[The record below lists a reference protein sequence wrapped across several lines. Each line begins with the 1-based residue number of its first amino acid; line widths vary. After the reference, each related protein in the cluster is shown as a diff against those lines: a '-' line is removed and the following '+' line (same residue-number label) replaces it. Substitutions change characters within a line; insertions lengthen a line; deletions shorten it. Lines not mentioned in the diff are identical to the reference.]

1 MGNGPRSINS
11 SLILGCFE
19 NFYESW
25 LGMHR
30 VGAWRLLDMFKEL
43 GLPCAMLLNSEL
55 YNHCPEL
62 MAESR
67 KLGHEVVG
75 HSRTNSEWQV
85 S

>member
-1 MGNGPRSINS
+1 
-11 SLILGCFE
+11 
-19 NFYESW
+19 
-25 LGMHR
+25 MHR

-43 GLPCAMLLNSEL
+43 GVPCAMLLNSEL

-67 KLGHEVVG
+67 KDGHEVVG

-85 S
+85 RCSASTIGQCSHMKESSRAATSD